1 MKPTSTMLNMRN
13 IQNINIHYEPGVPV
27 PLTQQSPAM
36 FSNHQQYFYFEIIK
50 NEKSNFNN
58 MDWRR

>member
-1 MKPTSTMLNMRN
+1 MLNMRN